1 MPVTL
6 SLPLSSATF
15 LPGVCV
21 GGGGGGGSTKREV
34 PWVPPPPSGP
44 LALDQHLLQPHS
56 DADVLP
62 PAETSPFLPSIF
74 CPSAGAVLSTN
85 RLVAIALVFSEIH
98 K

>member
-21 GGGGGGGSTKREV
+21 GGGGSTKREV
-34 PWVPPPPSGP
+34 PWVPPPLSGP

-85 RLVAIALVFSEIH
+85 RLVAIVHVFSEIY